1 MKRSPHRKSR
11 TNPGVI
17 FLTRSG
23 NGWMAGC
30 RSSPVSPSARKPRP
44 PRREENA
51 GRLSASHILF
61 PAPTRTTLRTE
72 QKGHTGPSQ
81 ASCAALIL
89 SALRST
95 DSPFPW
101 RMCRTSLP
109 RKSPDGSP
117 PSGLPDFPESS
128 FSFIPLKKAHL
139 TGVPCRIRSDEL
151 LFRSQEPRRDQ
162 CSLFKFIYAAL
173 SSASSAPG
181 SSVFCTPSP

>member
-1 MKRSPHRKSR
+1 MSTVSYAPVGYMPMPAGFAFKNLFERGKPRHDRSDPFRAASMKRSPQRKSR
-11 TNPGVI
+11 TSPGAI
-17 FLTRSG
+17 FPTRSG

-30 RSSPVSPSARKPRP
+30 RSSPASPSAQK

-61 PAPTRTTLRTE
+61 PAPTKTTLRTE

-81 ASCAALIL
+81 ASCAVSTL

-101 RMCRTSLP
+101 RMCRISLP

-117 PSGLPDFPESS
+117 PSGLPDFPES
-128 FSFIPLKKAHL
+128 
-139 TGVPCRIRSDEL
+139 
-151 LFRSQEPRRDQ
+151 
-162 CSLFKFIYAAL
+162 
-173 SSASSAPG
+173 
-181 SSVFCTPSP
+181 